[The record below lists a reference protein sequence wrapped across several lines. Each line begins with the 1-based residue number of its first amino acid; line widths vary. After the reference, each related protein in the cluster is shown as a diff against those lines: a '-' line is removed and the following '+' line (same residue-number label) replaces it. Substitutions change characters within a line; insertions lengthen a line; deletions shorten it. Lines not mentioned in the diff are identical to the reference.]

1 MPLRKVEVENEGK
14 ENESITIVELPDPL
28 IVLTYSISS
37 SVTSIASAALL
48 FSNLLLLF
56 AQ

>member
-28 IVLTYSISS
+28 VVLEYSISY
-37 SVTSIASAALL
+37 SVTCIASVALL